1 MSTTTVITAST
12 LTTSAIESWI
22 TFTQECISEPGGE
35 TFCAEPA
42 TTDIVKRADTFFTMS
57 ARSPAAPTDTPS
69 SSLSNY
75 GIKTGHGNPVI
86 IAVIIAIILAL
97 AIFTFVVLIV
107 LVCICKK
114 RGKKKAGK
122 NGV

>member
-1 MSTTTVITAST
+1 MSTTTVTTAST

-22 TFTQECISEPGGE
+22 TFTQECISQPRGK
-35 TFCAEPA
+35 TFCAEPT

-57 ARSPAAPTDTPS
+57 ARSPAVPTETS
-69 SSLSNY
+69 SSLANY
-75 GIKTGHGNPVI
+75 GINIGHGNPI
-86 IAVIIAIILAL
+86 IIAIILAL
-97 AIFTFVVLIV
+97 ASFTFVVLIV
-107 LVCICKK
+107 LVCIYKK